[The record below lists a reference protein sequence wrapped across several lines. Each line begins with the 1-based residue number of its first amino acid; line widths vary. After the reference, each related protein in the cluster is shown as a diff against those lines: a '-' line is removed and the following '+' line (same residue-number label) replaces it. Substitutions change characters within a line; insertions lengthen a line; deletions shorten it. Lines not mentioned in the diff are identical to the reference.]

1 MYWENEG
8 WYSLLERVSN
18 RFVGLPEA
26 VALAN
31 RGKQA
36 DGDVRWAM
44 LAMAHWVEGRNS
56 DALAL
61 LLEPSVQQVSDS
73 LWLYHNLVGMIARQI
88 EESDRAVRAYERSLE
103 LDPTRPDTLFITLR
117 ICLRTPIQRRLFLC
131 IAEV

>member
-44 LAMAHWVEGRNS
+44 PRPWLTGLKAAIQM
-56 DALAL
+56 
-61 LLEPSVQQVSDS
+61 
-73 LWLYHNLVGMIARQI
+73 LWLTAR
-88 EESDRAVRAYERSLE
+88 
-103 LDPTRPDTLFITLR
+103 T
-117 ICLRTPIQRRLFLC
+117 ICPASF
-131 IAEV
+131 